1 MYLTLLGEEVLLGG
15 IGVAELLVAHL
26 PDTIEEGSGEAVDG
40 EYFSASVAEVYE
52 DKHLLL

>member
-1 MYLTLLGEEVLLGG
+1 MHLALLGEEVLLGS

-40 EYFSASVAEVYE
+40 EYFPASVAEVYE
-52 DKHLLL
+52 DEHLL